1 MTRMY
6 RNGRTETI
14 RSCTEENTDFVKALV
29 ANMNGPEGDNKT
41 SKKDLRKLYDLGVE
55 KHGEL
60 SRNALLGQGVD
71 RHLFCLYSALKM
83 FLTKIENDQKCQY

>member
-1 MTRMY
+1 MDKNKFVQTYESAMTRMY

-14 RSCTEENTDFVKALV
+14 RSCTNENTDFVKELI
-29 ANMNGPEGDNKT
+29 NGNL
-41 SKKDLRKLYDLGVE
+41 SKKELRKLYDKGVE

-71 RHLFCLYSALKM
+71 RHLFCLYRKV
-83 FLTKIENDQKCQY
+83 